1 MAGASFRRDTLDERI
16 INDANNR
23 TGKLIDVQGNYP
35 HGTPYEKTVTAWPS
49 LKSLPAL
56 IDSDKDGMPDEWE
69 KKHGLNANDITDA
82 SAYKL
87 HQQYSNI
94 EIYINSLV
102 GE

>member
-1 MAGASFRRDTLDERI
+1 
-16 INDANNR
+16 
-23 TGKLIDVQGNYP
+23 
-35 HGTPYEKTVTAWPS
+35 
-49 LKSLPAL
+49 LPAL